1 MYGVFFY
8 CCFCIIQGCGWK
20 EEQGLCF
27 SSVGKKSA
35 VVWIFYFYFF
45 SHITQVGRYLNGP
58 RFVSFA
64 QNWEPNIFPM

>member
-1 MYGVFFY
+1 MEGRTRPM
-8 CCFCIIQGCGWK
+8 
-20 EEQGLCF
+20 L